1 MKIFETHAHYDDEAF
16 DKDREDILSQ
26 MKKSGIDKIVNIGA
40 SIESSKYTVSLA
52 EKYDFIYGAVG
63 VHPSETDGMTEDDIK
78 LIRDM
83 TKHDKVKAIG
93 EIGLDYHYD
102 GTDRDNQKKWFIR
115 QLELA
120 RELKLPVVIHSR
132 DAAQDTIDIMKSED
146 AASIGGVVHCY
157 SYSREIAKTFLNMG
171 FYFGI
176 GGVITFKNGKKLK
189 ETVKYL
195 PIDKIVL
202 ETDSPYLAP
211 EPHRGHRNS
220 SLYLP
225 YVVSEIAGIKDISEE
240 EVAEITYK
248 NAMNL
253 YRMNEA

>member
-16 DKDREDILSQ
+16 DTDREDLLSR
-26 MKKSGIDKIVNIGA
+26 MKESGIDKIVNIGA
-40 SIESSKYTVSLA
+40 SIKSSKYTVYLTK
-52 EKYDFIYGAVG
+52 KYDFIYGAVG
-63 VHPSETDGMTEDDIK
+63 VYPSETDNMTENDTE

-83 TKHDKVKAIG
+83 TKHDKIKAIG

-102 GTDRDNQKKWFIR
+102 RTDRDNQKKWFIR

-132 DAAQDTIDIMKSED
+132 DAAQDTIDIMKSEN

-157 SYSREIAKTFLNMG
+157 SYSKELAKTFLDMG

-189 ETVKYL
+189 ETVEYL

-225 YVVSEIAGIKDISEE
+225 HVVSEISKIKNISED
-240 EVAEITYK
+240 EVAEITYR

-253 YRMNEA
+253 YRLNEA